1 LGCSGIRWTICKQTA
16 PRFRQITT
24 PTPHHSI
31 FYRPD
36 ALPDAKPAVSNHES
50 TTNRSKRR
58 YWLTADRRVVNC
70 MRASSHDASVST
82 TSSTVDEFC
91 RQHDRSTCRREIFDN
106 SLRQSFG
113 RKYSYFWKYPNF
125 VITQCRIGRRK
136 LSCQKPT
143 RSVNWSRCNTG
154 L

>member
-1 LGCSGIRWTICKQTA
+1 MDHICKQTA
-16 PRFRQITT
+16 PRSIQITT

-31 FYRPD
+31 FYRPE

-58 YWLTADRRVVNC
+58 YWVTADRPTCGKLYAGVQPRRVDRCWCRQQARPSTSFVDNTIN
-70 MRASSHDASVST
+70 RPAVEKFST
-82 TSSTVDEFC
+82 TVWDKVSVGSSLIFG
-91 RQHDRSTCRREIFDN
+91 STRI
-106 SLRQSFG
+106 SLLHSVGQVKGSF
-113 RKYSYFWKYPNF
+113 RAK
-125 VITQCRIGRRK
+125 Q
-136 LSCQKPT
+136 PT